1 MNDIQIIKLTIPVI
15 PATKKNSQRVVKV
28 NNRVLILP
36 SAKYVEFENRI
47 KNYVKE
53 LKYCEIN
60 TPINL
65 CAVFYMPTRRRV
77 DLTNLLEAID
87 DALVKAGIL
96 ADDNCT
102 IIVSHDGSRVKYD
115 KANPR
120 IEITITPS
128 NDVETEFLG
137 GKKRNEK

>member
-1 MNDIQIIKLTIPVI
+1 MNDIQIIKFKIPVT
-15 PATKKNSQRVVKV
+15 PVTKKNSQRVVKV

-36 SAKYVEFENRI
+36 SAKYVDFENRI
-47 KNYVKE
+47 IKYVKE

-60 TPINL
+60 TPISL

-115 KANPR
+115 KSNPR

-137 GKKRNEK
+137 GKKKRE